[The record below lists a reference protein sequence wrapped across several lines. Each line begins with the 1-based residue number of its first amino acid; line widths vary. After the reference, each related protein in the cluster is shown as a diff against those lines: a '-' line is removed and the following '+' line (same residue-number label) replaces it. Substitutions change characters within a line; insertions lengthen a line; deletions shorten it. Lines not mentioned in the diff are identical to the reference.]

1 MPLDLLVPAACCVP
15 PRPPPFSGFQ
25 LRGNS
30 SLSGEVRVM
39 VPNQTIKLMF
49 IAEIKGLTL
58 LWGMWGHVLAS
69 FHVLGLTMPKRLNQ
83 GYYGYNLFLFLG
95 CHHVCWFGILH
106 FPTLGSKVCIWQ
118 TQMEGHLWK
127 VPAAICFQFHR
138 IWFSSRVQDYLL
150 PFLFT
155 KHMETFTLQ
164 SSAPSCAPSK
174 QVLWLIHC
182 NHVTC

>member
-1 MPLDLLVPAACCVP
+1 MVPLDPLVPAACCFP

-30 SLSGEVRVM
+30 SVSGEVRVM

-58 LWGMWGHVLAS
+58 LRGMWGHVLAS

-83 GYYGYNLFLFLG
+83 GYYGYNLFLLLG
-95 CHHVCWFGILH
+95 CHHVCPCGILR
-106 FPTLGSKVCIWQ
+106 FPTFGSKVRIWQ

-127 VPAAICFQFHR
+127 VPAAICFQFHW
-138 IWFSSRVQDYLL
+138 IWFSSLVQDYFL
-150 PFLFT
+150 PSYSL
-155 KHMETFTLQ
+155 
-164 SSAPSCAPSK
+164 SIWRPSPCRAQLPV
-174 QVLWLIHC
+174 VLPP
-182 NHVTC
+182 NEYYD